1 MGAQEKG
8 HIVSSQMKKSDMGF
22 GMLRKEDKNCVL
34 GNYRNNPLHLKK
46 SHGAIEYFF
55 ATGI

>member
-1 MGAQEKG
+1 
-8 HIVSSQMKKSDMGF
+8 MKKSDMGF